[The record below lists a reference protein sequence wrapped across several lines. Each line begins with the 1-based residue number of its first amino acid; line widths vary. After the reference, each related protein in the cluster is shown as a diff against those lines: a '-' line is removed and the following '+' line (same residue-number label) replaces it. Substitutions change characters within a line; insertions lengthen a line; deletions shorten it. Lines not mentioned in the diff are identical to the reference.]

1 MNQSNCI
8 VLVGMPGSGKTTV
21 GRELAKRLGRRFVD
35 TDHEIEARTGVKIP
49 TIFEIEGEDGFRC
62 RETHTLDALTLEHD
76 LVIATGGGA
85 VIRPENRTLLS
96 ERCAVVYL
104 NVPPHILWERTRHDR
119 SRPLLQV
126 PDPKGRLQQLYTAR
140 DPLYR
145 EVAHIIVEG
154 GRGTPHAMVRMVE
167 KELQVLCAH

>member
-1 MNQSNCI
+1 MSSPRCI